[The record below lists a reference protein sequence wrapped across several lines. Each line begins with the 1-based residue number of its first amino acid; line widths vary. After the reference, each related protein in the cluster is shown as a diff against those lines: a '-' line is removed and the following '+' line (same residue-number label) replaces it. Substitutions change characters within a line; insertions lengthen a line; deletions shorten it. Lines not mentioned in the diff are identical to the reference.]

1 MGMTKRTLDWIKKLL
16 YNRQQ
21 CVAIDGENSVLG
33 PVLLGIPQGSV
44 IALVL
49 FVIYVKRL
57 TCNFLYDIVVE
68 KWLKIV
74 CFFLLIINCNETDQ
88 FFFQYNNF
96 VSWSWV
102 NK

>member
-1 MGMTKRTLDWIKKLL
+1 MAMRNKTLDWIKNLL

-21 CVAIDGENSVLG
+21 FVAIDGESSVPG
-33 PVLLGIPQGSV
+33 PVLLGVPQGSV

-49 FVIYVKRL
+49 FLIYVKRL
-57 TCNFLYDIVVE
+57 TCNFYCDIGVE
-68 KWLKIV
+68 KWLFV
-74 CFFLLIINCNETDQ
+74 VLFFLLIINCNETDISP
-88 FFFQYNNF
+88 FQYNNF

>member
-1 MGMTKRTLDWIKKLL
+1 MGMTKRTLDWIKKLS

-21 CVAIDGENSVLG
+21 CVAIDGESSVLG

-44 IALVL
+44 IAFVL

-57 TCNFLYDIVVE
+57 TCNFLCDIVVE

-74 CFFLLIINCNETDQ
+74 FFLV
-88 FFFQYNNF
+88 NN
-96 VSWSWV
+96 
-102 NK
+102 